1 MSPNDIGGYRGRRT
15 ASDVLK
21 FIAVVLAVL
30 VVMAIVL
37 LLLVQRYLV
46 YTDDG
51 VRLELPPF
59 LSFLQT
65 EEEPDGPDLSN
76 VTMVELP
83 AEPAP
88 EPEPG
93 AELGTEP
100 GSEPGPEPEP
110 DAPLSALQLSLEDL
124 EAGIVPELLE
134 EAGANALILEMKP
147 PQGELNWFSGEALAE
162 LEGINASDRGI
173 NQLLRDWNEGGVYTV
188 ARVSCLRDNTLPYRD
203 RDLAVRAT
211 YGNWQDDRST
221 RWLDPAEPEVQSYL
235 AGLCGE
241 LARMGFDE
249 ILLESCT
256 FPTRGNL
263 RSITGLQSGTARMQ
277 TIQGSD
283 GLLEQIRA
291 AIEPCG
297 TALSVLL
304 DGPLPEQGSGGL
316 TRDGLRRLFQRVW
329 LPKPEGPGEE
339 PTEAELARTVYVVS
353 ELEEGLAA
361 HQAVLMPDS
370 PVTSP
375 ARS

>member
-46 YTDDG
+46 YTDEG

-65 EEEPDGPDLSN
+65 GEEPDGPDLNN

-93 AELGTEP
+93 
-100 GSEPGPEPEP
+100 SEPEPEPEP
-110 DAPLSALQLSLEDL
+110 DAPLAALQLSLEDL

-162 LEGINASDRGI
+162 LEGINAADRGI
-173 NQLLRDWNEGGVYTV
+173 NQLLRDWNEGDVYTV

-221 RWLDPAEPEVQSYL
+221 RWLDPAEPEVQAYL

-263 RSITGLQSGTARMQ
+263 KSITGLQSGTARTQ

-291 AIEPCG
+291 AVEPWG

-304 DGPLPEQGSGGL
+304 DRPLPEQGSGGL

-329 LPKPEGPGEE
+329 LPKPEEE

-375 ARS
+375 VRS